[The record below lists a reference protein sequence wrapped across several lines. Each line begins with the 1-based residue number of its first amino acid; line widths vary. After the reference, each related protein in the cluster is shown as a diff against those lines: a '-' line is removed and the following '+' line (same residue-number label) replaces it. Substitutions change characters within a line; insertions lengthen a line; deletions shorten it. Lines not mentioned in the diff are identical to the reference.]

1 MSGIY
6 ELNYQISMKKI
17 MFRKF
22 ALDCTFFFL
31 ISIISA
37 STIVWVFQAVNF
49 LDLMVEDGRDFFLY
63 LNYTFLNFPKI
74 VSKLLPFALFFSF
87 FYVISKYELNNE
99 LIIFWNFG
107 ISKIQLINFV
117 LKVSLFFMVLQILL
131 VALIVPKTQN
141 ISRDLIK
148 KSNVNFFESF
158 IKPRK
163 FNDNIK
169 GLTIFADEK
178 NDKGELKNI
187 YLKKETEDNNFQIT
201 YAKKGYFQS
210 SKNVQILV
218 LENGQT
224 INKINDDI
232 TTFNFKES
240 TLNMSSQDSS
250 IIKVDKIQET
260 STYNLI
266 LCLDRFINFEDKTKK
281 KSSKFIQ
288 NCTSEN
294 LDNVFKEV
302 YKRFLVPVYI
312 PTLILVS
319 LILIIKSK
327 ETINYTRYRLFIFLL
342 GVGLII
348 FSETTQKFI
357 INSLEYNIA
366 IFIMPIIIFII
377 FYFLIFYKIIFN
389 HKNNN

>member
-377 FYFLIFYKIIFN
+377 FYFLIF
-389 HKNNN
+389 

>member
-117 LKVSLFFMVLQILL
+117 LKVSLFFMILQILL

-201 YAKKGYFQS
+201 YAKTGYFQS

-281 KSSKFIQ
+281 NSSKFIQ

-377 FYFLIFYKIIFN
+377 FYFLIFYKINFN

>member
-281 KSSKFIQ
+281 NSSKFIQ

-377 FYFLIFYKIIFN
+377 FYFLIFYKINFN

>member
-1 MSGIY
+1 
-6 ELNYQISMKKI
+6 MKKI

-22 ALDCTFFFL
+22 AYDCTFFFL

-74 VSKLLPFALFFSF
+74 ISKLLPFALFFSF

-107 ISKIQLINFV
+107 VSKIQLINFI
-117 LKVSLFFMVLQILL
+117 LKISLIFMTFQILL

-148 KSNVNFFESF
+148 KSNINFFESF
-158 IKPRK
+158 IKPKK

-178 NDKGELKNI
+178 NENGELKNI
-187 YLKKETEDNNFQIT
+187 YLKKETDKSNFQIT
-201 YAKKGYFQS
+201 YAKTGYFQS
-210 SKNVQILV
+210 SKNIQILV
-218 LENGQT
+218 LKNGQT

-250 IIKVDKIQET
+250 IIKTDKIQET
-260 STYNLI
+260 STHNLI
-266 LCLDRFINFEDKTKK
+266 LCLGRFINFDDKVKK
-281 KSSKFIQ
+281 NNSNKFIQ
-288 NCTSEN
+288 NCTVEN
-294 LDNVFKEV
+294 LDNVFKEI
-302 YKRFLVPVYI
+302 YKRFLVPTYI
-312 PTLILVS
+312 PILILIS

-327 ETINYTRYRLFIFLL
+327 ENINYTRYRIFVFLL
-342 GVGLII
+342 GIGLII

-357 INSLEYNIA
+357 KNSFEYNFA
-366 IFIMPIIIFII
+366 IFVVPVIIFII
-377 FYFLIFYKIIFN
+377 FYLSIFYKINFKSK
-389 HKNNN
+389 KNN